1 MRSTW
6 GEMQCRS
13 GVVASGDVGQSRA
26 KVVQHS
32 DKVRQDLRPAGG
44 GVWVVRRAPTFL
56 GERSGLGT
64 NNGHAGEKPGD
75 LPVQQVTRV
84 ELIIFSTLQRTRLSS
99 STVDAHNTTVQSC
112 RFVARTQNSNSE
124 QFRFRP
130 KDLPVQSVQA
140 DGCGCHGRISP
151 CPKLHFSRM
160 SSI

>member
-1 MRSTW
+1 VDAFDLGRCNA
-6 GEMQCRS
+6 GQ
-13 GVVASGDVGQSRA
+13 ASLQAGDVGQSRA

-124 QFRFRP
+124 QFRFVPRTCLSNQCRLMGAAAMEGLARAP
-130 KDLPVQSVQA
+130 NCIS
-140 DGCGCHGRISP
+140 HG
-151 CPKLHFSRM
+151 
-160 SSI
+160 